1 MRGLDESGET
11 LVLLGHNAGDRIRHV
26 WQGFA
31 DFAMREN
38 VLEVAI
44 GLMCVVSIA
53 FKIRV
58 RFVSNKRKIRI
69 GQAFTKVV
77 TSFVSDVILPVISL
91 LPFIHRNL
99 DEKFAVLKQGPHY
112 DPDRGYNTL
121 DQARSDGALVMA
133 YGFVALRLTISTT
146 QYLHD
151 YRTFLNNVISFLGVG
166 LVLYGMAHFYVLISH
181 DGSMVKRMVKC
192 KYCKKWINRKVLVHS
207 RCIVKYHILTKF

>member
-11 LVLLGHNAGDRIRHV
+11 FVLLGYNAGDRIRHV
-26 WQGFA
+26 WQGFV

-44 GLMCVVSIA
+44 GLM
-53 FKIRV
+53 
-58 RFVSNKRKIRI
+58 I

-77 TSFVSDVILPVISL
+77 TSFVSDVVLPIISL

-99 DEKFAVLKQGPHY
+99 DEKFAVLKKGPHF

-133 YGFVALRLTISTT
+133 YGA
-146 QYLHD
+146 
-151 YRTFLNNVISFLGVG
+151 FLNNVIGFMGVG

-181 DGSMVKRMVKC
+181 DGSMIKRMVKC
-192 KYCKKWINRKVLVHS
+192 KYCKKWINRKAD
-207 RCIVKYHILTKF
+207 RCVNCSSWQDGREELQESNANTVGDDQLSST